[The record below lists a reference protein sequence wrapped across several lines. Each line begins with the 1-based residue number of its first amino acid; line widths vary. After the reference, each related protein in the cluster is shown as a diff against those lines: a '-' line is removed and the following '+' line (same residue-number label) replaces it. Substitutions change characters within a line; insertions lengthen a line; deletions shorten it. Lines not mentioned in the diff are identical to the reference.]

1 MGLIPNLCVMDIANI
16 KASDL
21 ELTPAITAYVERKLE
36 HLDKFLSS
44 VGEPK
49 QAFVEVEK
57 TTRHHK
63 SGDIFRCEVMIKLP
77 GKTLRAES
85 NDTDLYAAIDAV
97 RDALERQ
104 VIQYKETR

>member
-1 MGLIPNLCVMDIANI
+1 MDIANI
-16 KASDL
+16 KASGV
-21 ELTPAITAYVERKLE
+21 ELTPAISAYVERKLE
-36 HLDKFLSS
+36 HLDKFLVS

-63 SGDIFRCEVMIKLP
+63 NGDIFRCEVMVKLP